1 MLLVLRIG
9 VLAFLGGTAGYLME
23 RLAPGTPYAYL
34 IGAALGVGVG
44 VIFVAL
50 ELWLSRRSNRK
61 VIAGAIGLLG
71 GLLIAL
77 LVSNLIRLTDNE
89 LINSVLTLGYAIVF
103 VYLGVVIATRK
114 LPENWFLLADRSIE
128 HGDEVRRKIL
138 DTSVIIDGRIAD
150 IAELGFL
157 DGRLIVPKFVLA
169 ELQLIADSSDG
180 MKRNR
185 GRRGL
190 DILNA
195 MQKKLGE
202 RIVIENT
209 DFPEIKGVDAKLVK
223 LAMTGGGVVI
233 TNDYNLNKVAELQGV
248 DVLNINELA
257 NALKP
262 VYISGEKMRV
272 KLVKEGSEPG
282 QGVGYLDDGTMV
294 VVDGGRQFIGS
305 DADVIVTSTL
315 QTAAGRMIFAKTAD
329 M

>member
-9 VLAFLGGTAGYLME
+9 VLAFLGGMAGFLME

-44 VIFVAL
+44 VLFVAL

-61 VIAGAIGLLG
+61 VIAGAIGLLA

-77 LVSNLIRLTDNE
+77 LVSNLIHLTDNE
-89 LINSVLTLGYAIVF
+89 LINSMLTLGYAIVF

-150 IAELGFL
+150 IAALGFL
-157 DGRLIVPKFVLA
+157 DGRLVVPKFVLA

-190 DILNA
+190 DILND

-202 RIVIENT
+202 RVMIENT

-233 TNDYNLNKVAELQGV
+233 TNDFNLNKVAELQGV

-294 VVDGGRQFIGS
+294 VVDGGRQFIGRE
-305 DADVIVTSTL
+305 ADVLVTSTL
-315 QTAAGRMIFAKTAD
+315 QTAAGRMIFAKTAGL
-329 M
+329 